1 MPGKIK
7 VGITMGDPSG
17 IGPEIISKAMKNSSI
32 RRLAEFIIIGDGKTF
47 QKVNKH
53 PVKNFKFIDLD
64 NVSRKN
70 LSFGKIKPAYGRAS
84 VEYIQE
90 AVALLKRKN
99 INCLVTCPISKEA
112 MQLAGYR
119 WSGHT
124 ELLADLCGVSKP
136 LMVLVNQ
143 YLKFALV
150 TRHIAFKKVP
160 QALTQSA
167 ICNTFLLAHKAMR
180 QMFGKPSPRIVA
192 LALNPHA
199 SDGGLLGKEEEDIII
214 PAVKKMRKRNFLL
227 EGPLP
232 ADSGIH
238 KLLLKEYDCA
248 LAMYHDQAL
257 IALKLTDAESGV
269 NLTYGLPY
277 VRTSPL
283 HGTAFDIAGKNI
295 ANPNSLIWAIKLA
308 VQCARNLKNA

>member
-1 MPGKIK
+1 
-7 VGITMGDPSG
+7 
-17 IGPEIISKAMKNSSI
+17 
-32 RRLAEFIIIGDGKTF
+32 
-47 QKVNKH
+47 
-53 PVKNFKFIDLD
+53 
-64 NVSRKN
+64 
-70 LSFGKIKPAYGRAS
+70 
-84 VEYIQE
+84 
-90 AVALLKRKN
+90 
-99 INCLVTCPISKEA
+99 
-112 MQLAGYR
+112 
-119 WSGHT
+119 
-124 ELLADLCGVSKP
+124 
-136 LMVLVNQ
+136 
-143 YLKFALV
+143 
-150 TRHIAFKKVP
+150 
-160 QALTQSA
+160 
-167 ICNTFLLAHKAMR
+167 
-180 QMFGKPSPRIVA
+180 MFGKPSPRIVA

-199 SDGGLLGKEEEDIII
+199 SDGGLLGKEVEEIII

-232 ADSGIH
+232 ADSGIQ
-238 KLLLKEYDCA
+238 KLLQKKYDCA

>member
-1 MPGKIK
+1 MPHRIK

-17 IGPEIISKAMKNSSI
+17 IGPEIIAKAIKNPSI
-32 RRLAEFIIIGDGKTF
+32 NRIADFIIIGDEKTY

-53 PVKNFKFIDLD
+53 PVRNVKFIDLG
-64 NVSRKN
+64 NVPSK
-70 LSFGKIKPAYGRAS
+70 SFAFGKIKQAYGKAS

-90 AVALLKRKN
+90 AVVLLKRKD
-99 INCLVTCPISKEA
+99 IDCLVTCPISKEA
-112 MQLAGYR
+112 MQLAGFK

-124 ELLADLCGVSKP
+124 ELLAELCGVSKP

-150 TRHIAFKKVP
+150 TRHIALKKVP
-160 QALTQSA
+160 LVLTQSA
-167 ICNTFLLAHKAMR
+167 ICNTFLLAHKAMK
-180 QMFGKPSPRIVA
+180 QMFGESSPRIVA

-199 SDGGLLGKEEEDIII
+199 SDGGMLGKEEEDIII
-214 PAVKKMRKRNFLL
+214 PAVKKMQKRNLFF

-232 ADSGIH
+232 ADSGIQ
-238 KLLLKEYDCA
+238 KLLNKEYDCA

-283 HGTAFDIAGKNI
+283 HGTAFNIAGKDI